1 MIPRRFLFAF
11 YILHFAFNTSF
22 VEAQS
27 LSTQNKK
34 AEKWFYSAIDS
45 YQAKSFEKAID
56 EVKKAIDLD
65 RAFTQAYIL
74 QGDIYADNQQLE
86 MAIDSYQSAIKT
98 NNPFSPNL
106 YYILASIQF
115 SIGRYAD
122 SKSNFQRFLEFEQ
135 LPEQKIKQAEKGM
148 KACEFALHCVEN
160 PVPFDPVNMGD
171 SINTRFDEYINAIT
185 PDEEWLY
192 FTRKNPRGT
201 ETLDENQVYEE
212 DFYIAHKVDSS
223 WSEAVNLGPP
233 INTRGN
239 EGALNISP
247 DEKYLFFAACNRED
261 GYGSCDIY
269 WSKRIGNQWSEPK
282 NLGDIVNSAQWD
294 SQPSFSS
301 DGKTLYF
308 ASKRSGGKG
317 SSDIWKTEL
326 NKDGQWSIPV
336 NLGDLINT
344 RNEEMAPFIHPDDQ
358 TLYFSSN
365 GHPGLGGLDL
375 FYSRKSSI
383 GEWERPVNMGYPIN
397 TFADEISLVVNAKG
411 NIAYISS
418 DIPGGKGR
426 QDIYQ
431 FPLYTEA
438 RPMLTTYFK
447 GTVYDAET
455 NEKLDARFELIDL
468 ATSRTTAE
476 SRSDKVTGGFL
487 LVLPTEKN
495 YALNVSK
502 DGYLFFSDNFLLT
515 GTNSLSKPF
524 IENIPLKPIKIG
536 EAVILKNIFFDTD
549 QYVLKDE
556 SLSELQK
563 LLGFLQQNPKLRI
576 AISGHTDN
584 VGTEEHNLEL
594 SRNRAQAVYEYLVQN
609 HIHASRL
616 SFEGFGFNKPIDVN
630 TTEQGRANNRRTEFK
645 VVGN

>member
-65 RAFTQAYIL
+65 RAFTEAYIL

-308 ASKRSGGKG
+308 ASKRFGGKG

-336 NLGDLINT
+336 NLGDSINT

-594 SRNRAQAVYEYLVQN
+594 SRNRAQAVYEYLLQN